1 MFSQKKEE
9 TVKGRKAK
17 LPEALFEHDF
27 KILAKKEPHART
39 RIRLLILAHIKEGK
53 SITEV
58 SNDFKISRVTVH
70 FWLRRLNSEGING
83 LKEKEG
89 RGANLK
95 LSADKHKA
103 FKQAVL
109 ALQHNRNGGRIR
121 GEDVLKLM
129 KEKFGVNC
137 SIDTVY
143 RTLSRVKLVWITGRS
158 MHPKA
163 NLEAQEAFKKT
174 SKKS

>member
-1 MFSQKKEE
+1 M
-9 TVKGRKAK
+9 KGPKPK
-17 LPEALFEHDF
+17 LPKELFSNDF
-27 KILAKKEPHART
+27 ISIAKKEPHART
-39 RIRLLILAHIKEGK
+39 RQRFLILSHLKEGK

-58 SNDFKISRVTVH
+58 SNNFRVSRNTIH
-70 FWLRRLNSEGING
+70 RWLRQLSFKGINE
-83 LKEKEG
+83 LREKEG
-89 RGANLK
+89 RGPHFK
-95 LSADKHKA
+95 LPIDQHEI
-103 FKQAVL
+103 FKQTVL
-109 ALQHNRNGGRIR
+109 ELQHNRKGGRIR

-143 RTLSRVKLVWITGRS
+143 RTLSRVNLVWITGRS

-163 NLEAQEAFKKT
+163 NLEDQEAFKKT